1 MGMYSCWP
9 AFALAHHFVVFWCC
23 KETGV
28 DFSKARYLLLGD
40 DVALSGN
47 ILGKAYMRKLTE
59 LHVEFSVMKT
69 FVSDYL
75 VEFAK
80 RWLYKD
86 VEITP
91 FPCSAIVDSVRSVPL
106 LISAMLGEEKK
117 DLKAL
122 RGIPGAIR
130 DLDRLRLRAAGR
142 ATSLPKRVRIAEE
155 AMIITRALHQGVGEE
170 ELASLTRALLYPYT
184 EVRTLV
190 DTVPGVSRQLWTR
203 ACSAMI
209 KRTLQEGLL
218 GDQMLDLYM
227 EAL

>member
-1 MGMYSCWP
+1 M
-9 AFALAHHFVVFWCC
+9 
-23 KETGV
+23 E
-28 DFSKARYLLLGD
+28 FSKARYLLLGD

-69 FVSDYL
+69 FVSDFL

-91 FPCSAIVDSVRSVPL
+91 FPCSAVVDSIRSVPL
-106 LISAMLGEEKK
+106 LVSAMLGEEKK
-117 DLKAL
+117 NLKAL
-122 RGIPGAIR
+122 HGIPGAIR
-130 DLDRLRLRAAGR
+130 DLDRLRLRVQGR
-142 ATSLPKRVRIAEE
+142 SSSLPKRVRIAEE
-155 AMIITRALHQGVGEE
+155 AMIVTRALRPGVGPE
-170 ELASLTRALLYPYT
+170 ELESLTRALLYPHPS
-184 EVRTLV
+184 VRGLV
-190 DTVPGVSRQLWTR
+190 DEVPGVAKELWTR
-203 ACSAMI
+203 ACSSMI